1 MARQSYLKYFRF
13 KTHHGKWYVIY
24 KTSPGTE
31 VPTGRSAAEFSEDE
45 MVAWAFSKMD
55 EKPIRSLTL
64 NEFPADFSFLINCS
78 WSKRML
84 GNGHSYWSQF
94 FPTHRRRPTGKIL
107 ATLGDK
113 MLQDI
118 TPYMLQKFLLDL

>member
-1 MARQSYLKYFRF
+1 M
-13 KTHHGKWYVIY
+13 IY
-24 KTSPGTE
+24 KKAPGTE
-31 VPTGRSAAEFSEDE
+31 VPTGRSVAEFTEDE
-45 MVAWAFSKMD
+45 MDAWAFSKMD
-55 EKPIRSLTL
+55 EKPIRRVTL
-64 NEFPADFSFLINCS
+64 SEFAAEFFIPDKCS

-113 MLQDI
+113 MIQDI
-118 TPYMLQKFLLDL
+118 TTYMLQKFLLDL